1 MGIPRVP
8 QWEVQMKKSLLL
20 LSTIALAFGVSA
32 CSSVQTNM
40 SRTFADWTNRE
51 AYIKCYSGGKL
62 IFDSESDGK
71 VFSEEASDGYVFID
85 KRDGKLKEV
94 SGDCVISYK

>member
-1 MGIPRVP
+1 MVTN
-8 QWEVQMKKSLLL
+8 KNLLL
-20 LSTIALAFGVSA
+20 TLTIGLTLGISS

-71 VFSEEASDGYVFID
+71 VFSEKDSDGYVFID
-85 KRDGKLKEV
+85 KKDGKLKEV
-94 SGDCVISYK
+94 SGDCIVNYK

>member
-1 MGIPRVP
+1 
-8 QWEVQMKKSLLL
+8 MKKSIKVSGAGRKALSLFAIIL
-20 LSTIALAFGVSA
+20 LSLVTA
-32 CSSVQTNM
+32 CSSLQTNM
-40 SRTFADWTNRE
+40 SRTFADWLNRE

-71 VFSEEASDGYVFID
+71 VFSEEGSDGYVFID
-85 KRDGKLKEV
+85 KKDGKLKEV